1 MKVFGS
7 SYHLLVDH
15 QTWGLNHQ
23 TWGSTLLY
31 RTKFHGHVYP
41 ITILVVVGCYM
52 CNGQNMECFLM
63 KGNGH
68 PITDRDFHCSHH
80 TSSRRMDAPNIFP
93 HCSVSWFWHIRF
105 SCLNYTW
112 CIPHVPCPKHH
123 SRVGA
128 MKKHRGLCGSAEWPK
143 LPLHLGVVGRWS
155 EEYLLTVSGKKTTP
169 E

>member
-1 MKVFGS
+1 
-7 SYHLLVDH
+7 
-15 QTWGLNHQ
+15 
-23 TWGSTLLY
+23 
-31 RTKFHGHVYP
+31 
-41 ITILVVVGCYM
+41 M

-112 CIPHVPCPKHH
+112 CIPVFVAISTTVVSAPWKNTEVFVALLSGRSCRCTWALWVDDRRNNCWPSVGKNQPPNSKPTLVFNGFSKHWDRGGRHRWYTMVKCLLIRPVDRQH
-123 SRVGA
+123 SIA
-128 MKKHRGLCGSAEWPK
+128 
-143 LPLHLGVVGRWS
+143 
-155 EEYLLTVSGKKTTP
+155 
-169 E
+169 

>member
-7 SYHLLVDH
+7 LYHLLVDH

-63 KGNGH
+63 KGNGR
-68 PITDRDFHCSHH
+68 PIIDRDSHCSHH
-80 TSSRRMDAPNIFP
+80 TSSRRIGAPNIFP
-93 HCSVSWFWHIRF
+93 NCPFSWFWHIRF
-105 SCLNYTW
+105 SYLNYTW
-112 CIPHVPCPKHH
+112 CIPVFVAI
-123 SRVGA
+123 STT
-128 MKKHRGLCGSAEWPK
+128 
-143 LPLHLGVVGRWS
+143 VVSEPWKNTEVFVALLSGRSCRCTWA
-155 EEYLLTVSGKKTTP
+155 LWV
-169 E
+169 